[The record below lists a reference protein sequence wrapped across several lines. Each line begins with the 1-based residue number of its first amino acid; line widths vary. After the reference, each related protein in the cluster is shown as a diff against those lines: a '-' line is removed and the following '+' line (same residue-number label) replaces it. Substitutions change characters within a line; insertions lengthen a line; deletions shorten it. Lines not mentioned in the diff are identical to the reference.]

1 MFRSTEK
8 PKPCVRHPS
17 GKIDYGWKG
26 RNNTLRAIVVCD
38 VCSTRRF
45 VDEQADNEEWVRIAF
60 EDYQKLLIIFEEI

>member
-8 PKPCVRHPS
+8 PTSCVRHPS
-17 GKIDYGWKG
+17 GKIDYGW
-26 RNNTLRAIVVCD
+26 RRDNALRAIVVCD

-60 EDYQKLLIIFEEI
+60 EDYRKLLIIFEEI